1 MIDIGDPETEHETK
15 ELTIVIAAVKAKGFG
30 LDKWPNRPLH
40 QMLLS
45 GFLTLG
51 NHNMALKI
59 SLILYYFIEPTQVSY
74 LIFSAKLELLD

>member
-1 MIDIGDPETEHETK
+1 MTMIDIGDPETEHEIK
-15 ELTIVIAAVKAKGFG
+15 ELMIVMAAVKAEGFG
-30 LDKWPNRPLH
+30 LDKWPNRQLH

-59 SLILYYFIEPTQVSY
+59 ALILYYFIEPAQVS
-74 LIFSAKLELLD
+74 ISITRET